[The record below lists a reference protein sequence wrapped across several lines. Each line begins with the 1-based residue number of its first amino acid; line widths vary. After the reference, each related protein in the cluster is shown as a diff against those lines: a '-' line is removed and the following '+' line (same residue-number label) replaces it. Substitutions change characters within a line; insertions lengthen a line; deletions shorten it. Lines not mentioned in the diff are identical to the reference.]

1 MTEPAP
7 QSDAPVTTVPAP
19 TVTFFKRS
27 TKNRS
32 SIRKRP
38 TTPPPATTSDSSDA
52 YSSSD
57 EKATGTRCVKK
68 RRKNKSVVTTET
80 TSRPSSTTLRDS
92 EDVKRRYTDMSS
104 ELTNANDATKTNW
117 HNHGDNEM
125 SSLSSSKKNI
135 VEGEEEPIVGGTYKG
150 TSSYTSF
157 IKKSENAPARSV
169 GPMKAPSNIRTIT
182 ITDYAPDVCKDY
194 KQTGFC
200 GFGDTC
206 KFLHAREDYAQGWKL
221 DRDWEIDQKTG
232 KAKNKKGDDSK
243 GEDDEEKELKDIPFK
258 CIICKGDYKSPI
270 VTKCKHYFCEA
281 CAIARYKKTPNC
293 EICGKRTDGAFSMAK
308 ELRKKLERKAVREE
322 ERRKK
327 EEEEAM
333 IAESN

>member
-1 MTEPAP
+1 MTEPTP
-7 QSDAPVTTVPAP
+7 RSDPSTSTAPAP

-38 TTPPPATTSDSSDA
+38 ATPPPVTTSDSSDA

-57 EKATGTRCVKK
+57 EKATGTRSVKK
-68 RRKNKSVVTTET
+68 RRKNKGVVTTET
-80 TSRPSSTTLRDS
+80 TSKPSSATLGNP
-92 EDVKRRYTDMSS
+92 EDVKRTYTDVSS

-117 HNHGDNEM
+117 HNHGDDER
-125 SSLSSSKKNI
+125 SSSSKKQAAG
-135 VEGEEEPIVGGTYKG
+135 GEEEESAVGGTYKG
-150 TSSYTSF
+150 TSSYTTF
-157 IKKSENAPARSV
+157 IKKSENAPPRSV

-221 DRDWEIDQKTG
+221 DREWEINQKTG
-232 KAKNKKGDDSK
+232 KAKNKKEDDVK

-258 CIICKGDYKSPI
+258 CIVCKDDYKSPI
-270 VTKCKHYFCEA
+270 VTKCKHYFCET
-281 CAIARYKKTPNC
+281 CAIAKYKKTPNC
-293 EICGKRTDGAFSMAK
+293 AICGKRTDGAFSMAK
-308 ELRKKLERKAVREE
+308 ELRKKLERKAIREE

-327 EEEEAM
+327 EEEEA
-333 IAESN
+333 AEGN

>member
-1 MTEPAP
+1 MTEPVP
-7 QSDAPVTTVPAP
+7 QSDAPATTAPAP

-38 TTPPPATTSDSSDA
+38 ATPPPATTSDSSDA

-80 TSRPSSTTLRDS
+80 TSKPSSATLGNS
-92 EDVKRRYTDMSS
+92 EDVKRRYTDVSS

-117 HNHGDNEM
+117 HNHGDNET
-125 SSLSSSKKNI
+125 SSLSSKKNTA
-135 VEGEEEPIVGGTYKG
+135 EGEEEPIVGVAYRG

-243 GEDDEEKELKDIPFK
+243 GEDEEEKELKDIPFK
-258 CIICKGDYKSPI
+258 CVICKDDYKSPI
-270 VTKCKHYFCEA
+270 VTKCKHYFCET

-308 ELRKKLERKAVREE
+308 ELRKKLERKVVREE

-327 EEEEAM
+327 EEAEAM
-333 IAESN
+333 MTESN

>member
-1 MTEPAP
+1 EPTS
-7 QSDAPVTTVPAP
+7 QSDAPATTAPTP

-38 TTPPPATTSDSSDA
+38 ATPPPTTASESSDA

-57 EKATGTRCVKK
+57 EKTPSIKK

-80 TSRPSSTTLRDS
+80 TSKPSSATLGSS
-92 EDVKRRYTDMSS
+92 EDVKRRYTDVSS

-117 HNHGDNEM
+117 HNHGDHETP
-125 SSLSSSKKNI
+125 SSSSGKKAAE
-135 VEGEEEPIVGGTYKG
+135 VEEEPITGGTYKG
-150 TSSYTSF
+150 TSSYTTF

-169 GPMKAPSNIRTIT
+169 GPMRAPSNIRTIT
-182 ITDYAPDVCKDY
+182 VTDYAPDVCKDY

-221 DRDWEIDQKTG
+221 DRDWEINQKTG
-232 KAKNKKGDDSK
+232 KTKSKKEDDGG
-243 GEDDEEKELKDIPFK
+243 GEDEEEKELKDTPFK
-258 CIICKGDYKSPI
+258 CVICKGDYQSPI
-270 VTKCKHYFCEA
+270 VTKCKHYFCET

-293 EICGKRTDGAFSMAK
+293 AICGRRTDGAFSMAK
-308 ELRKKLERKAVREE
+308 ELRKKLERKAIREE
-322 ERRKK
+322 ERRK
-327 EEEEAM
+327 
-333 IAESN
+333 